1 MHTSS
6 KLKKGCMK
14 MKMKELL
21 NQSENQLLRINDV
34 VKLTTLSKSTINLWE
49 ATSRF
54 PKSISLS
61 PTIKV
66 WTLESINKWVE
77 SQGGGK

>member
-1 MHTSS
+1 
-6 KLKKGCMK
+6 MK

-21 NQSENQLLRINDV
+21 NQSENRLLRINDV

>member
-1 MHTSS
+1 M
-6 KLKKGCMK
+6 KIKKN
-14 MKMKELL
+14 ELL
-21 NQSENQLLRINDV
+21 NQSDNQLLRINDV

-54 PKSISLS
+54 PKSITLS

-66 WTLESINKWVE
+66 WTIESISNWIN
-77 SQGGGK
+77 SQGASND